1 MALFGNKKADKA
13 EEKQAPTNR
22 KTAVPVMTER
32 NLTTVLRRPRIT
44 EKAFAQSQQGVY
56 TFEIDSQATKF
67 DVIAAVKAVY
77 DVTPKKVNIVRMRPR
92 VVRSM
97 MRKHASKQSGLKKA
111 YVYLQAG
118 DTISFM

>member
-1 MALFGNKKADKA
+1 MALFGNKKTEAAKSDA
-13 EEKQAPTNR
+13 QATPA
-22 KTAVPVMTER
+22 KTVVKPER
-32 NLTTVLRRPRIT
+32 NLAATLRRPHIT

-56 TFEIDSQATKF
+56 TFEIDPQATKA
-67 DVIAAVKAVY
+67 DVMAAVQAAY
-77 DVTPKKVNIVRMRPR
+77 NVTPKRVNIVRMRPR

-111 YVYLQAG
+111 YVYLNAG